1 MLFSNFKIQ
10 FRIFILLTIILL
22 IEGFFYHYSYKLTY
36 LCPHNFIFSQEC
48 NNPLFDGMRSGYNPI
63 IWNENRFIETLQ
75 CIFLFLTIIYLIK
88 IIHLNKKTK
97 DKFFNLLLIL
107 YLASILYFFFEEIS
121 WGQHIFNW
129 DSNSFFKKYNNQG
142 ETNFH
147 NISNLFDQV
156 PRTLL
161 SLWCGLSIF
170 VFKFMK
176 NLNIKNDYLLLILPN
191 KNLKYISYLTLVFI
205 IPDFIIDKFGFH
217 PGYSEIHTININI
230 TEIYDFFSFNFI
242 RLSEFQE
249 LIFAFYLL
257 NHSYFMK
264 QNLISLTKFRK

>member
-63 IWNENRFIETLQ
+63 IWNENRIIETLQ

-88 IIHLNKKTK
+88 IIYLNKKTK
-97 DKFFNLLLIL
+97 DKFFYLLLIL

-121 WGQHIFNW
+121 WGQHVFNW
-129 DSNSFFKKYNNQG
+129 ESNSFFKKYNNQG

-156 PRTLL
+156 PRALL

-249 LIFAFYLL
+249 LIFAFYLF

-264 QNLISLTKFRK
+264 QNLISVTKFRK

>member
-1 MLFSNFKIQ
+1 MLFNNFKIQ

-63 IWNENRFIETLQ
+63 IWNENRIIETLQ

-88 IIHLNKKTK
+88 IIYLNKKTK
-97 DKFFNLLLIL
+97 DKFFYLLLIL

-121 WGQHIFNW
+121 WGQHVFNW
-129 DSNSFFKKYNNQG
+129 ESNSFFKKYNNQG

-156 PRTLL
+156 PRALL

-217 PGYSEIHTININI
+217 PGYSDIHTININI